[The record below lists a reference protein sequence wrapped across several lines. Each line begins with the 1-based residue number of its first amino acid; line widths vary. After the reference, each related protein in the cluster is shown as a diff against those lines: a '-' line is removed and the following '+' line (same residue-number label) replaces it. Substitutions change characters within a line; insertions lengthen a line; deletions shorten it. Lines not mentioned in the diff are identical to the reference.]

1 MVSFCVFA
9 KSHHRRFVSLPP
21 RDLRVRRLLSPSPSP
36 KSFPAISFA
45 DPHPLTPAT
54 SIFYKN
60 RAGRGHVVRPLRP
73 LDATLPHPLVC
84 VANKELTQY
93 LSALDAT
100 LTKNMGGGVAKS
112 IYYFFLGFVGGFSG
126 IAISIGVLAP
136 AASSFFTDSGI
147 LSAFFTRTITC
158 QICFSVSCPL
168 NAGIPDN
175 RIPFST
181 FQYDSHSSSSV
192 TPVPLKS
199 CGGAG
204 YIPCATAFLGSF
216 GRPWHVAHCSLYIFA
231 PAITF
236 ASSAGT

>member
-21 RDLRVRRLLSPSPSP
+21 RDLRGRRLLSTSPSP

-73 LDATLPHPLVC
+73 LDATLSHPLVC

-100 LTKNMGGGVAKS
+100 LTKNMGVGRLNRSTISFWILRAGSRASPFPLGCLHLQRVLSLRILKFCPRSLPEQSPAKFAFPS
-112 IYYFFLGFVGGFSG
+112 
-126 IAISIGVLAP
+126 AVL
-136 AASSFFTDSGI
+136 
-147 LSAFFTRTITC
+147 
-158 QICFSVSCPL
+158 
-168 NAGIPDN
+168 
-175 RIPFST
+175 
-181 FQYDSHSSSSV
+181 
-192 TPVPLKS
+192 
-199 CGGAG
+199 
-204 YIPCATAFLGSF
+204 
-216 GRPWHVAHCSLYIFA
+216 
-231 PAITF
+231 
-236 ASSAGT
+236 